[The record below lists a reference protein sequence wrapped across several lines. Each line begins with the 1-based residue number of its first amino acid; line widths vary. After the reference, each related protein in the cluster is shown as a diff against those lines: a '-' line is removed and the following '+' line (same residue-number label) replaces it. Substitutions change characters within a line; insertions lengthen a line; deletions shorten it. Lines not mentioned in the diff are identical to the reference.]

1 MRTKN
6 KSFSTQYDL
15 NNNKIISFL
24 VFFIGFSMNI
34 SQVISGINIALSDI
48 FLMLLFGYLIYKKLF
63 YLNSFIFLYFLFI
76 ICFRLF
82 GSVK

>member
-6 KSFSTQYDL
+6 KSFSPQYDL

-34 SQVISGINIALSDI
+34 SQVISGIKNYSI
-48 FLMLLFGYLIYKKLF
+48 
-63 YLNSFIFLYFLFI
+63 
-76 ICFRLF
+76 
-82 GSVK
+82 

>member
-6 KSFSTQYDL
+6 KSFSPQYDL

-48 FLMLLFGYLIYKKLF
+48 FLMLLFGYLIFLIVKL
-63 YLNSFIFLYFLFI
+63 S
-76 ICFRLF
+76 
-82 GSVK
+82 

>member
-6 KSFSTQYDL
+6 KSFSPQYDL

-48 FLMLLFGYLIYKKLF
+48 FLMLLFGYLISPIVKL
-63 YLNSFIFLYFLFI
+63 S
-76 ICFRLF
+76 
-82 GSVK
+82 

>member
-6 KSFSTQYDL
+6 KSFSPQYDL

-63 YLNSFIFLYFLFI
+63 YLNSFIFFANF
-76 ICFRLF
+76 
-82 GSVK
+82 K